1 MISYSFSFIFRTKCS
16 FCFSPPQRFRK
27 FSKIFLPPKDI
38 IEEMNHEKKF
48 KFFDILPTSAIEE
61 MIIFRT
67 NKTKIKTVY
76 FNFVINTEKKVTP
89 AFHRKHK
96 RPDDHNKINARAK
109 LASCQCGQSYWIDYS
124 LNDLNYFPENNKRCS
139 IKINLKQ
146 DRSKY

>member
-1 MISYSFSFIFRTKCS
+1 
-16 FCFSPPQRFRK
+16 
-27 FSKIFLPPKDI
+27 
-38 IEEMNHEKKF
+38 
-48 KFFDILPTSAIEE
+48 
-61 MIIFRT
+61 
-67 NKTKIKTVY
+67 VY

-124 LNDLNYFPENNKRCS
+124 LNDLNYFQENNKRCS